1 MKWRHLGIGLF
12 VAGGVLIVF
21 GLAWD
26 TLVQSSPAA
35 RRATVSAGV
44 KACAAKFDDLARSE
58 LTPSRAHEVMRACD
72 VAIAD
77 APLNCSAFLSAAGRA
92 GFTAEHG
99 IATGRPSDLEPY
111 EASRRDANASRRLC
125 NV

>member
-1 MKWRHLGIGLF
+1 MEWRNLGIGLF
-12 VAGGVLIVF
+12 VAGGVLIVS

-26 TLVQSSPAA
+26 SLVLPAA
-35 RRATVSAGV
+35 PPRDATVPAGV

-72 VAIAD
+72 VAVSA
-77 APLNCSAFLSAAGRA
+77 APRNCSAFLAAAGRA
-92 GFTAEHG
+92 GFTAEQG

-111 EASRRDANASRRLC
+111 EASRRDAIASRRQC